1 MTQIIKGG
9 NLPLSGEP
17 MRVAVVRRSGGAGA
31 PEVDAAALLVDADG
45 KVRGRGDLVFYNQP
59 EHAGSGVRLTGHAQG
74 EGGVVADWLE
84 VDPGRVEPAVERIV
98 VAASCDGGTFGE
110 VEDLYLRAVSAI
122 SGEQLAQYV
131 VEDASTETAILLGE
145 FYRRNGG
152 WKFRAVGQGYASGLP
167 GLAADFG
174 FSVGGGPEA
183 DEEVADEGVADG
195 TAAGEEVADAKG
207 TTGEVAGAAV
217 FPAASPPAPTVV
229 EIPAPV
235 SPAVPAP
242 APVLLPAPGPTAAWG
257 PVLVP
262 APTPAPVPVPAV
274 AKAGGPLSG
283 SVAPLGAAPGRCN
296 ALPREFGPE
305 FPYVEYTGRGK
316 EVVEPEL
323 SLPRG
328 FLVVD
333 VMKKGAGEVDV
344 VTLTIRGRRWRTV
357 LRSRI
362 ANLRGV
368 GVFHHDGTSPIR
380 IRVDTRGQW
389 MIRLRPVSTL
399 RSFDGP
405 LEGFGPDVLAYTG
418 EKIDVKYRFQG
429 DEDKSGASSVSV
441 HRRGGH
447 HEQAFNEWGR
457 GRGTGAIPRGPRLLV
472 VEAAGGWSLE
482 PRPAGGGGFW
492 TRRR

>member
-17 MRVAVVRRSGGAGA
+17 MRVAVVRRAGGAGA
-31 PEVDAAALLVDADG
+31 PEVDAAALLVDAGG

-84 VDPGRVEPAVERIV
+84 IDPGRVEPAVDRIV
-98 VAASCDGGTFGE
+98 VAASCDGGAFGE
-110 VEDLYLRAVSAI
+110 VEGLYLRAVSATT
-122 SGEQLAQYV
+122 GEQLAQYV
-131 VEDASTETAILLGE
+131 VEDATTETAILLGE
-145 FYRRNGG
+145 FYRRNDG

-174 FSVGGGPEA
+174 FSVEDGPGA
-183 DEEVADEGVADG
+183 DEEVAERPG
-195 TAAGEEVADAKG
+195 AAEEVADAQG
-207 TTGEVAGAAV
+207 GAAEEV
-217 FPAASPPAPTVV
+217 SGAAAFPAVSAPAPTVV
-229 EIPAPV
+229 EIPVPV
-235 SPAVPAP
+235 PPTVPAP
-242 APVLLPAPGPTAAWG
+242 VP
-257 PVLVP
+257 VP
-262 APTPAPVPVPAV
+262 APTPAPVLVPAV
-274 AKAGGPLSG
+274 AKAGGPVSA
-283 SVAPLGAAPGRCN
+283 SVASLGAAPGRCN

-305 FPYVEYTGRGK
+305 FPYVEYMGRGK
-316 EVVEPEL
+316 EDVEPEL

-344 VTLTIRGRRWRTV
+344 VTLTIRRRRWRPV

-368 GVFHHDGTSPIR
+368 GAFHHDGTTPIR
-380 IRVDTRGQW
+380 IRVDTQGQW

-429 DEDKSGASSVSV
+429 DEDKSGASAVSV

-447 HEQAFNEWGR
+447 QEPAFNEWGR
-457 GRGTGAIPRGPRLLV
+457 GRGTGSLPRGPRLLV

-482 PRPAGGGGFW
+482 PRPAGSGGFW